1 MDLIRFMF
9 RTAPSAFVLSA
20 VFSAVA
26 GLATTALLVEI
37 NYTLNHAY
45 SIQKSALAFCI
56 LMLLALSFRSLA
68 GLQLASLGQSSLFHL
83 RRDLT
88 RRIMATSFRTLETV
102 GPSRILAVL
111 TDDVLA
117 ITNFV
122 ANGPVLIT
130 NIAILCACLGY
141 LAFLSWQMLAVV
153 LGFII
158 AGLVSYEFLLN
169 RANRHIVLAR
179 DRGTTL
185 LHHFR
190 SLISGGKELKLHRRR
205 RELFLTSCVEE
216 TAQQYRRH
224 MLDGLKVYT
233 GAVAWGE
240 LLMFMTIGAVLF
252 ISLTTHLA
260 SGTKPFAF
268 VLILLYLVGPLESV
282 INLAPQGNRATVAL
296 ENVNKL
302 GLSLTA
308 DVDQVSQ
315 HDSPAVAEEIRLHE
329 VAFRYASEDGS
340 EFFSVGPLTLTLPP
354 GRIVFIVGGNGSGK
368 STFAKILTGLYP
380 PSSGTISVGD
390 RIVQD
395 SDRDDYRQRF
405 ARPSSPISISSRLCW
420 ESRTRTWTVRRPNCW
435 NDSSFRHKVSVTGG
449 AFSTLDLSTGQ
460 RKRLALLTAYLEDRP
475 FYLFDEWAAD
485 QDPTFKHIFY
495 FNILLDLRSRGKTV
509 FVITHDDRYFHVAD
523 RIIKLDFGN
532 VVSDETQD
540 PALLSGERLP
550 T

>member
-20 VFSAVA
+20 VCSAVA

-37 NYTLNHAY
+37 NYALNHAS
-45 SIQKSALAFCI
+45 SIHKSALAFCI
-56 LMLLALSFRSLA
+56 LMLLALSFRSVA

-88 RRIMATSFRTLETV
+88 RRIMATSFRTLESV

-122 ANGPVLIT
+122 ANGPVLCT
-130 NIAILCACLGY
+130 NVAILCACLGY
-141 LAFLSWQMLAVV
+141 LAFLSWQMLGVV
-153 LGFII
+153 LGFMV
-158 AGLVSYEFLLN
+158 AGLVSYEFMLN

-185 LHHFR
+185 LHYFR

-205 RELFLTSCVEE
+205 RELFLTSCVED
-216 TAQQYRRH
+216 TAEQYRRH

-240 LLMFMTIGAVLF
+240 LLMFLTIGAVLF
-252 ISLTTHLA
+252 ISLTSHLA

-268 VLILLYLVGPLESV
+268 ILILLYLVGPLESV
-282 INLAPQGNRATVAL
+282 INLAPQGNRAAVAL
-296 ENVNKL
+296 DNVNKL

-308 DVDQVSQ
+308 DVDQVSPRNP
-315 HDSPAVAEEIRLHE
+315 PAAAEEIRLHE
-329 VAFRYASEDGS
+329 VAFKYSSEDGS
-340 EFFSVGPLTLTLPP
+340 EVFSVGPLTLTLPP
-354 GRIVFIVGGNGSGK
+354 GRIFFIVGGNGSGK
-368 STFAKILTGLYP
+368 STFAKLLTGLYP
-380 PSSGTISVGD
+380 PSSGTISVGG
-390 RIVQD
+390 RIVED
-395 SDRDDYRQRF
+395 SERDDYRQRF
-405 ARPSSPISISSRLCW
+405 AAVFTDFHLFETLLGIDDTNVDSAAAELLERLQL
-420 ESRTRTWTVRRPNCW
+420 S
-435 NDSSFRHKVSVTGG
+435 HKVSVTEG

-523 RIIKLDFGN
+523 RIIKLEFGN

-540 PALLSGERLP
+540 PALLSGERLQA
-550 T
+550 

>member
-1 MDLIRFMF
+1 M
-9 RTAPSAFVLSA
+9 
-20 VFSAVA
+20 
-26 GLATTALLVEI
+26 
-37 NYTLNHAY
+37 
-45 SIQKSALAFCI
+45 
-56 LMLLALSFRSLA
+56 
-68 GLQLASLGQSSLFHL
+68 
-83 RRDLT
+83 
-88 RRIMATSFRTLETV
+88 
-102 GPSRILAVL
+102 
-111 TDDVLA
+111 
-117 ITNFV
+117 
-122 ANGPVLIT
+122 
-130 NIAILCACLGY
+130 
-141 LAFLSWQMLAVV
+141 
-153 LGFII
+153 
-158 AGLVSYEFLLN
+158 
-169 RANRHIVLAR
+169 
-179 DRGTTL
+179 
-185 LHHFR
+185 
-190 SLISGGKELKLHRRR
+190 
-205 RELFLTSCVEE
+205 
-216 TAQQYRRH
+216 
-224 MLDGLKVYT
+224 
-233 GAVAWGE
+233 
-240 LLMFMTIGAVLF
+240 
-252 ISLTTHLA
+252 
-260 SGTKPFAF
+260 
-268 VLILLYLVGPLESV
+268 
-282 INLAPQGNRATVAL
+282 
-296 ENVNKL
+296 NKL

-405 ARPSSPISISSRLCW
+405 AAVFADFHLFETLLGIEDTNVDSAAAELLERLQL
-420 ESRTRTWTVRRPNCW
+420 S
-435 NDSSFRHKVSVTGG
+435 HKVSVTGG